1 MKYFVF
7 ETLNQLNKLHI
18 GYTQLSTYI
27 QQIATVVNYTEYVNY
42 NYIILISVKYNNNIF
57 R

>member
-1 MKYFVF
+1 MKDFVF

-27 QQIATVVNYTEYVNY
+27 QRIATVVNYTEYV

>member
-27 QQIATVVNYTEYVNY
+27 QRIATVVNYTEYVNY